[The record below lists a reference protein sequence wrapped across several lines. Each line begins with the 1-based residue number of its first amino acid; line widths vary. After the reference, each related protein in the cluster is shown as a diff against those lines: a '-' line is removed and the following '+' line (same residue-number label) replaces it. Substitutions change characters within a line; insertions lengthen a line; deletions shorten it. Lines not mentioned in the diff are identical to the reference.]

1 MGKLVVLRKTALTPQ
16 EVAERLDHYFQQAG
30 ETVRPFVTEAHYAW
44 NARRTRATI
53 HAGHVKAEV
62 VLLPRQVMVMVDV
75 PFILLPVK
83 GRLEAQVAR
92 ALDAIVGS
100 DQQVQTGRESCS

>member
-1 MGKLVVLRKTALTPQ
+1 
-16 EVAERLDHYFQQAG
+16 
-30 ETVRPFVTEAHYAW
+30 
-44 NARRTRATI
+44 
-53 HAGHVKAEV
+53 
-62 VLLPRQVMVMVDV
+62 MVMVDV

-92 ALDAIVGS
+92 ALDAIVGT